1 MSFFKEI
8 GEDIHSAVEKDP
20 AARNGLEVLLC
31 YPGIW
36 ALILHRPAHWLYLH
50 HMKLLARIISQ
61 LTRALTGIEIHPGAV
76 IGRRCFIDHGM
87 AVVIGE
93 TTEIGDDVT
102 IYQGVTLGGT
112 GKETGKRH
120 PTIGNRVVI
129 SSGAKVLGPF
139 KVGDDVKIG
148 AGSVVL
154 REVPPGSTVVGIP
167 GTVVRRYGQST
178 QDLNQVD
185 LPDPVAREMDCLRQR
200 IIALEDLLRRS
211 GYDIK
216 TQEETCRDCEDCGE
230 KDMGRCGLRGAN
242 GAACAAPGAADRAS
256 CSPTACANG
265 PACSGV
271 AAGTAPENRTMPGTM
286 KRAEKRDT
294 SDERT
299 FAPSDAEDKEERE

>member
-1 MSFFKEI
+1 MGFFKEV
-8 GEDIHSAVEKDP
+8 GEDIRNMVEKDP
-20 AARNGLEVLLC
+20 AARNGFEVLVC

-36 ALILHRPAHWLYLH
+36 SLIMHRPAHWCYRH
-50 HMKLLARIISQ
+50 HFLFIGRVISQ
-61 LTRALTGIEIHPGAV
+61 LTRFFTGIEIHPGAT

-87 AVVIGE
+87 AVIIGE

-112 GKETGKRH
+112 GKDTGKRH

-154 REVPPGSTVVGIP
+154 KEVPSGCTVVGIP
-167 GTVVRRYGQST
+167 GTIVRRYGQST

-185 LPDPVAREMDCLRQR
+185 LPDPVAVEIECLRRR
-200 IIALEDLLRRS
+200 IAEMEQLLRQS

-216 TQEETCRDCEDCGE
+216 SPEENCIGCENCREEC
-230 KDMGRCGLRGAN
+230 KD
-242 GAACAAPGAADRAS
+242 
-256 CSPTACANG
+256 
-265 PACSGV
+265 
-271 AAGTAPENRTMPGTM
+271 ENI
-286 KRAEKRDT
+286 
-294 SDERT
+294 
-299 FAPSDAEDKEERE
+299 